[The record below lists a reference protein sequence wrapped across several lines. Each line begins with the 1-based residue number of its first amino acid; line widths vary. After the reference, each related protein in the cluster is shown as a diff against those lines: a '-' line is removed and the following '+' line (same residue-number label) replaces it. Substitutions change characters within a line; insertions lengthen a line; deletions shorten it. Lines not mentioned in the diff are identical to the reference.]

1 MSTTA
6 WASVL
11 IAVSEGSRDYAEAA
25 ETIRVQLQQADAS
38 IEVSVKPWSEVAQGV
53 ASQVRVVVTLGSP
66 AYIGL
71 ADAAVTGRLGRLPV
85 VAAMLPRN
93 VFEAQRRRMSSPTTA
108 VVLDQPLVRQMAL
121 LRYAFPHLRRVGVLL
136 GPDSQQHQAGIEK
149 AAADQT
155 LQLGL
160 FKVEAAAKLYPVLQ
174 RLLDESEILLVLPD
188 AIVYNGGTIQNILLA
203 AYRQKVPLMGFS
215 PAYVRAGALLALYST
230 PPQIGVQTARI
241 ARSLLNGSALP
252 AVQSPTDFVVEVNA
266 NVARSLGYRL
276 SEDALRIQLLNRE
289 GL

>member
-6 WASVL
+6 WGSVL

-38 IEVSVKPWSEVAQGV
+38 IEVTVKPWSEVAQGP
-53 ASQVRVVVTLGSP
+53 APQARVLVTLGSP
-66 AYIGL
+66 AFIGL
-71 ADAAVTGRLGRLPV
+71 VDAAVAGRIGRLPV
-85 VAAMLPRN
+85 VAAMLPRG
-93 VFEAQRRRMSSPTTA
+93 VFEVQRRRMSSPATA

-136 GPDSQQHQAGIEK
+136 GPDSQQNQAGIDK
-149 AAADQT
+149 AASDQN
-155 LQLGL
+155 LLLGA
-160 FKVEAAAKLYPVLQ
+160 FKVDTAANLYPALQ
-174 RLLDESEILLVLPD
+174 RLLDESDILLAVPD
-188 AIVYNGGTIQNILLA
+188 AVVYNGGTIQNVLLA

-230 PPQIGVQTARI
+230 PPQIGVQTARV
-241 ARSLLNGSALP
+241 ARSLLSGSSLP